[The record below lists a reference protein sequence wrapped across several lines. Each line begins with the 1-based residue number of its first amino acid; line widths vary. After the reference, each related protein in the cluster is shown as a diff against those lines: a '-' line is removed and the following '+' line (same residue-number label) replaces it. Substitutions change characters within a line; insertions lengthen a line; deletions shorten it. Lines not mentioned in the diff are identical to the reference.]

1 MVPVDTD
8 MTADRIIQYFNLSIN
23 KRGQLSKRTS
33 RFAKKLSV
41 ENERKNFKSV
51 FYKLAGNL
59 QN

>member
-23 KRGQLSKRTS
+23 KRRQLSKRTR

-41 ENERKNFKSV
+41 ENERKNFKYA
-51 FYKLAGNL
+51 FGRLAINL
-59 QN
+59 R

>member
-23 KRGQLSKRTS
+23 KRRQLSKMTS

-41 ENERKNFKSV
+41 ENGRKNLESKAEEQF
-51 FYKLAGNL
+51 LI
-59 QN
+59 